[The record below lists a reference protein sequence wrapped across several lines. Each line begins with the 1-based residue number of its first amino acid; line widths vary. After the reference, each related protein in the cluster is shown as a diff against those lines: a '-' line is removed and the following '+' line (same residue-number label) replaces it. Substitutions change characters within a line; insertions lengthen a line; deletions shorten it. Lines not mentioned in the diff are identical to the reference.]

1 MACRYIA
8 STCIQECSSS
18 ILGGR
23 NNLLDMACI
32 YIVGEEGGEREE
44 EERTMLEFRIQGSGC
59 QVQV

>member
-1 MACRYIA
+1 MVCQQHSWR
-8 STCIQECSSS
+8 QKH
-18 ILGGR
+18 
-23 NNLLDMACI
+23 LLDTPCI